1 MINTQVQT
9 LGAAMSPD
17 SSSLDFIKLT
27 ELEEQRQNIYAEL
40 LNAVKVGDEE
50 QQKLLFD
57 KYQVLGK
64 QIQALK

>member
-17 SSSLDFIKLT
+17 SSNLDFIKLT